1 MTHQMKN
8 GSSRRLF
15 LSRMLSGG
23 AFLCLG
29 GPPCISA
36 AGRNVFL
43 SQHKFLDD
51 SQMSFKEVYAF
62 AFRGAFIP
70 TLQNLADAYGRET
83 FIEQLK
89 DASSK
94 SAAQYMK
101 SQAQNMPS
109 NDFSSFKTFFKE
121 EDYFWRHVLT
131 KKVVEETET
140 AIEVKI
146 TECLWA
152 ETFRAAGAADIGYA
166 AICHPDFAM
175 YNAFNPQIHLVRT
188 KTLMQGHDCCNHRC
202 EWRG

>member
-1 MTHQMKN
+1 MTIQKN
-8 GSSRRLF
+8 IDTSRRLF
-15 LSRMLSGG
+15 LTRMLSGG
-23 AFLCLG
+23 VFLCLG
-29 GPPCISA
+29 GPPCVTA
-36 AGRNVFL
+36 AGRNVL
-43 SQHKFLDD
+43 PGQHKFLDD

-62 AFRGAFIP
+62 AFQGAFIP
-70 TLQNLADAYGRET
+70 TLQNLAEAYGGET

-109 NDFSSFKTFFKE
+109 NDFASFKTFFKE
-121 EDYFWRHVLT
+121 EDYFWSHVLT

-152 ETFRAAGAADIGYA
+152 ETFRSAGAADIGYA
-166 AICHPDFAM
+166 VICHPDFAM
-175 YNAFNPQIHLVRT
+175 YNAFNPHIHLVRT
-188 KTLMQGHDCCNHRC
+188 KTLMEGDDCCNHRL
-202 EWRG
+202 EWGG